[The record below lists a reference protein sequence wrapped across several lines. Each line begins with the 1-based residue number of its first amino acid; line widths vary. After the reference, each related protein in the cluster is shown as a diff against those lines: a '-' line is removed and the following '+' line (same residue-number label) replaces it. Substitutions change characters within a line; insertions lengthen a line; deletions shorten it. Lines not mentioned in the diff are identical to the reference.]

1 MKTRAWNITC
11 LLKTKQNKKQPDPFF
26 IFLSQWTHTHS
37 EWPPHGN
44 LERVQGPVI
53 RWADPHKSSRCVS
66 NAIWHPPASQPASRA
81 ALPPLLAPLCLL
93 CAVVAE
99 NFLAISVFREIRL
112 QTEYER
118 RNKKRH
124 FDLFLDV
131 QSSLLSLALNISLT
145 LANSPSPSRQRNMH
159 LNEYSSSSM
168 NEPPSHSQQHP
179 TPNHQQ

>member
-1 MKTRAWNITC
+1 MVTLN
-11 LLKTKQNKKQPDPFF
+11 
-26 IFLSQWTHTHS
+26 LSKDQLSAEQIHTSHLVVYPMPS
-37 EWPPHGN
+37 D
-44 LERVQGPVI
+44 I
-53 RWADPHKSSRCVS
+53 R
-66 NAIWHPPASQPASRA
+66 PPASQPSS
-81 ALPPLLAPLCLL
+81 PAPLCLL

-99 NFLAISVFREIRL
+99 NFLAISVFREIQL

-145 LANSPSPSRQRNMH
+145 LANSPSPSRHRNMH

-179 TPNHQQ
+179 TPNQLLPPPAIKPQPLAEPNPTQTEHLRALISPFLSSLLLLFFPQ